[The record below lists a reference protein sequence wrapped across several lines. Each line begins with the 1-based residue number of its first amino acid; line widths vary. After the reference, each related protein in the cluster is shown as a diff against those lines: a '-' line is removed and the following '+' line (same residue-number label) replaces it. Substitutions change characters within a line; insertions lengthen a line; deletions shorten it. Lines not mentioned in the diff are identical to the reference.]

1 MKEFFIEKDLPYLL
15 EYFKFNRRKFNR
27 TRYFYALAL
36 GFICFILASKIQP
49 LYGILIPIFMI
60 IGYKIPYYN
69 AKRLKSTQDLV
80 KQLMFPS
87 LLRHF
92 ISLVHTEGNV
102 YRTLEKCQTYAKS
115 PLKEQL
121 GILLSK
127 LGRTEEENHLAF
139 MEFADFIGSY
149 EATMIMSMI
158 YEFDREGIQKDGL
171 VELENVLTQ
180 LQENKIEE
188 MINKKSSKM
197 LSFATPVLIYS
208 MAFILLFGIMTMF
221 QYFSTVI

>member
-92 ISLVHTEGNV
+92 I
-102 YRTLEKCQTYAKS
+102 
-115 PLKEQL
+115 
-121 GILLSK
+121 
-127 LGRTEEENHLAF
+127 
-139 MEFADFIGSY
+139 
-149 EATMIMSMI
+149 
-158 YEFDREGIQKDGL
+158 
-171 VELENVLTQ
+171 
-180 LQENKIEE
+180 
-188 MINKKSSKM
+188 
-197 LSFATPVLIYS
+197 
-208 MAFILLFGIMTMF
+208 
-221 QYFSTVI
+221 